1 MQMINVLVADDHD
14 ILRFGVVQYL
24 SSAEDV
30 NVVGE
35 ASTGDECIELF
46 KEHRPELCILDI
58 SMPEKDGIQTA
69 MELRKIDAD
78 VKIMILSMHI
88 NKDILDQVL
97 EADINGYLLKNTEKA
112 DMLQAVRSIMKGQ
125 QVFSEPISKLITSS
139 YLNKSKEQT
148 EPETNEADDINITK
162 REREILSL
170 IVEGLTS
177 QEIADKL
184 YISPRTVDTHRFN
197 LMQKL
202 DIKNTAGLVR
212 FALQNNLVSL
222 EE

>member
-1 MQMINVLVADDHD
+1 MQTINVLVADDHD
-14 ILRFGVVQYL
+14 ILRFGVVKYL
-24 SSAEDV
+24 SSADDI

-35 ASTGDECIELF
+35 ASTGDQCIDLF
-46 KEHRPELCILDI
+46 KEHHPELCILDI
-58 SMPEKDGIQTA
+58 SMPEKDGIETA
-69 MELRKIDAD
+69 IELREIDSE

-88 NKDILDQVL
+88 NKEILDKVL

-112 DMLQAVRSIMKGQ
+112 DLLQAVRSIMKGQ
-125 QVFSEPISKLITSS
+125 QVFSEPISKLLTSS
-139 YLNKSKEQT
+139 YLDQSKKRS
-148 EPETNEADDINITK
+148 EPQAKKMDDINITK
-162 REREILSL
+162 REREILTL

-177 QEIADKL
+177 QEIAEKL

-212 FALQNNLVSL
+212 FALQNDLVSF
-222 EE
+222 E